1 VIDKRFK
8 DMNEKIGPDEALV
21 RKTKERMREEMKM
34 ETKTPAW
41 KWTGLRTL
49 AAVLVAALLFTAT
62 IRLFQ
67 KEEPGEGGVPV
78 ANNGGTPTEGKGV
91 FLDKVELPDGSG
103 SGAKMMPL
111 IVYKGRVYI
120 MANYRDMDGTDP
132 ESLKG
137 ELIGRTKGNLDEWS
151 KQDDYAVNLASSVG
165 EADVYTVKGYDD
177 DFRIMTIEEGVG
189 VRFFE
194 CVNGIWVANGEELFG
209 KMKIRGN
216 VEKVEYQLFADWD
229 SGQKNYRTLDV
240 MDRVDGFVDAL
251 YQAEFLEVI
260 DEKAPDLLYT
270 LNRAPLYL
278 LLKDGTIAELMLFE
292 GGYVKYVGLFGE
304 AVFKMDVEAFNS
316 IYEKMN

>member
-1 VIDKRFK
+1 MDKRYK
-8 DMNEKIGPDEALV
+8 DRNEKIGPDEALV

-34 ETKTPAW
+34 ETNTPART
-41 KWTGLRTL
+41 WTGFRTI
-49 AAVLVAALLFTAT
+49 AAVLVAALLFTVT
-62 IRLFQ
+62 IKLFQ
-67 KEEPGEGGVPV
+67 GEEPGKGGVPV

-91 FLDKVELPDGSG
+91 FLDKVELPEGSG

-120 MANYRDMDGTDP
+120 MANYRNMEGTDP

-151 KQDDYAVNLASSVG
+151 KQDDYAVNLASSIG
-165 EADVYTVKGYDD
+165 ETDVYTVKGYSD
-177 DFRIMTIEEGVG
+177 DFRIMTMEEGVG

-229 SGQKNYRTLDV
+229 TGQNNYKDLDV
-240 MDRVDGFVDAL
+240 MDKVDGFVDAL
-251 YQAEFLEVI
+251 YQAEFLETI
-260 DEKAPDLLYT
+260 DAKNPDLPYS
-270 LNRAPLYL
+270 LNHAPLYL
-278 LLKDGTIAELMLFE
+278 ILKDGTIAEMMLFE

-304 AVFKMDVEAFNS
+304 AVFKMDLQVFNS
-316 IYEKMN
+316 VYEEMK